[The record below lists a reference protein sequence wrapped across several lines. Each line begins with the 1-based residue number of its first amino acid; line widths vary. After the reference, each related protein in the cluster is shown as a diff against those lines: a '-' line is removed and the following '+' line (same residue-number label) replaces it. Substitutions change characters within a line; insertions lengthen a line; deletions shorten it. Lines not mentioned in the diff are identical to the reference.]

1 MQITKKALI
10 PMHNPK
16 TMSIDAVE
24 VENTFT
30 GETEDEILEQISIY
44 EIGLAREWQET
55 MFSKFNINKE
65 NDNGNNQDA

>member
-30 GETEDEILEQISIY
+30 GETRDEVLKQISAY
-44 EIGLAREWQET
+44 EIGLSFNWQKA

-65 NDNGNNQDA
+65 NNK

>member
-10 PMHNPK
+10 PIYNPK

-30 GETEDEILEQISIY
+30 GETWDEIVEQISAY
-44 EIGLAREWQET
+44 EIGLSFEWQDA

-65 NDNGNNQDA
+65 NNK

>member
-10 PMHNPK
+10 PIYNPK

-30 GETEDEILEQISIY
+30 GRTRDEILEEISAY
-44 EIGLAREWQET
+44 EIRLSFEWQEE
-55 MFSKFNINKE
+55 MFSKFNINRE
-65 NDNGNNQDA
+65 NNK